1 MGETLWRGRRGTSGK
16 RRSFGRI
23 ELRTSGRYRV
33 GYTAPDG
40 QLYRAPSTFDSK
52 DDAIAWLAAR
62 RAEIQLNVWAPDIV
76 ERSVAKKAVPTF
88 RSYAQRWLSTRKTQ
102 GQPLRPTTRD
112 HYEYV
117 LESTLYPTFGKMPI
131 DEITVEDVNDWYE
144 TVAPGRESQRAH
156 AYSLLRTILGTAAST
171 RPKPLIAFNPAH
183 IRGAGNVKPAH
194 KVVPASLEELEVIVK
209 NLPDRYR
216 LMALLA
222 AWCAMRFGELA
233 ELRRGDIDLKNKRV
247 KIRRGVVRVRGEMIV
262 GPPKTDAGI
271 RDVAIPPHLIPAVE
285 HHLEAHVG
293 PEPDA
298 LLFPASAELERHMQ
312 PSTLYKVYYP
322 AREAAGR
329 KDLRWHDLRHTGAVL
344 AAQTGATLAEL
355 MGRLGHTTPGAAM
368 RYQHA
373 AADRDAEIARRLS
386 ALAEQA

>member
-1 MGETLWRGRRGTSGK
+1 MFPKYPLPVSPGHLGNNEGWVRPYGGEQTGSKSK

-23 ELRTSGRYRV
+23 ERRASGRYRA
-33 GYTAPDG
+33 GFTAPDG
-40 QLYRAPSTFDSK
+40 RLYRAPSTFDTK

-62 RAEIQLNVWAPDIV
+62 RAEIQLKVWAPDIV

-88 RSYAQRWLSTRKTQ
+88 EDYAKRWLSTRKTR

-112 HYEYV
+112 HYEYL

-144 TVAPGRESQRAH
+144 KVAPGRESQRAH

-171 RPKPLIAFNPAH
+171 RPKPLIPFNPAH

-216 LMALLA
+216 LMALFA

-233 ELRRGDIDLKNKRV
+233 ELRRGDLDLKHNRIQ
-247 KIRRGVVRVRGEMIV
+247 IRRGVVRVRGEMIV

-285 HHLEAHVG
+285 HHL
-293 PEPDA
+293 DC
-298 LLFPASAELERHMQ
+298 
-312 PSTLYKVYYP
+312 
-322 AREAAGR
+322 ARRAGAGR
-329 KDLRWHDLRHTGAVL
+329 
-344 AAQTGATLAEL
+344 AALPGD
-355 MGRLGHTTPGAAM
+355 GRLAPAHAAVDAVQGLLPGA
-368 RYQHA
+368 
-373 AADRDAEIARRLS
+373 RDGRPQGP
-386 ALAEQA
+386 ALARPPPHRRRPRRPDRRDPR

>member
-1 MGETLWRGRRGTSGK
+1 MAPSRTGNKQT
-16 RRSFGRI
+16 RRSFGRV
-23 ELRTSGRYRV
+23 ELRPSGRYRA
-33 GYTAPDG
+33 GYIGPDG
-40 QLYRAPSTFDSK
+40 KLHRPPSTFDSK

-62 RAEIQLNVWAPDIV
+62 RAEIQLNVWAPDLV
-76 ERSVAKKAVPTF
+76 DRNEAKKAVPTF
-88 RSYAQRWLSTRKTQ
+88 EEYAQRWLRTRKTR

-112 HYEYV
+112 HYQYI
-117 LESTLYPTFGKMPI
+117 LSGSLYPTFGTTPI
-131 DEITVEDVNDWYE
+131 DEISVDDVNDWYE
-144 TVAPGRESQRAH
+144 KVSPGRESQRGH

-183 IRGAGNVKPAH
+183 IRGAGSVKPAH
-194 KVVPASLEELEVIVK
+194 KTRPASLRELEVLVQ
-209 NLPDRYR
+209 NLPDKYR

-233 ELRRGDIDLKNKRV
+233 ELRRGDIDLKHKRIE
-247 KIRRGVVRVRGEMIV
+247 IRRGVVRVRGEMIV

-271 RDVAIPPHLIPAVE
+271 RDVSIPPHLMPAVE
-285 HHLEAHVG
+285 DHLDRLVG
-293 PEPDA
+293 PSTDA
-298 LLFPASAELERHMQ
+298 LVFPSSSQTNRHMQ

-355 MGRLGHTTPGAAM
+355 MGRLGHSTPGAAM

-386 ALAEQA
+386 QLAGS

>member
-1 MGETLWRGRRGTSGK
+1 MAPSRGNKSK

-23 ELRTSGRYRV
+23 ERRASGRYRA
-33 GYTAPDG
+33 GFTAPDG
-40 QLYRAPSTFDSK
+40 RLYRAPSTFDTK

-62 RAEIQLNVWAPDIV
+62 RAEIQLKVWAPDIV
-76 ERSVAKKAVPTF
+76 ERSLAKKAVPTF
-88 RSYAQRWLSTRKTQ
+88 NDYAKRWLSSRKTR
-102 GQPLRPTTRD
+102 GLPLRPTTRD

-117 LESTLYPTFGKMPI
+117 LESTLYPTFGEMPI

-144 TVAPGRESQRAH
+144 KVAPGRESQRAH

-171 RPKPLIAFNPAH
+171 RPKPLIPFNPAH

-194 KVVPASLEELEVIVK
+194 KVAPASLAELEALVA

-216 LMALLA
+216 LMVLLA

-233 ELRRGDIDLKNKRV
+233 ELRRGDLDMKSNRIQ
-247 KIRRGVVRVRGEMIV
+247 IRRAVVKVRGEMIV
-262 GPPKTDAGI
+262 GQPKTDAGI
-271 RDVAIPPHLIPAVE
+271 RDVAIPPHLIPALE
-285 HHLEAHVG
+285 HHLAAHVG
-293 PEPDA
+293 PEADA
-298 LLFPASAELERHMQ
+298 LVFPAAADTQRHMQ

-322 AREAAGR
+322 ARQAAGR
-329 KDLRWHDLRHTGAVL
+329 KDLRFHDLRHTGAVL

-386 ALAEQA
+386 ELAGG